1 MAQSY
6 SDSDIKQNKVPLL
19 YDQKQSQH
27 SLFDGGG
34 HNAWEKTE
42 PPKKKETEQK
52 KQHRSDKRQ
61 SGNEDEVVRCRN
73 VSLPL
78 AVMF

>member
-1 MAQSY
+1 MPQSY

-19 YDQKQSQH
+19 YVQKQSQH

-42 PPKKKETEQK
+42 AQKKKNSTDLIKDRRK
-52 KQHRSDKRQ
+52 KRR
-61 SGNEDEVVRCRN
+61 
-73 VSLPL
+73 
-78 AVMF
+78 